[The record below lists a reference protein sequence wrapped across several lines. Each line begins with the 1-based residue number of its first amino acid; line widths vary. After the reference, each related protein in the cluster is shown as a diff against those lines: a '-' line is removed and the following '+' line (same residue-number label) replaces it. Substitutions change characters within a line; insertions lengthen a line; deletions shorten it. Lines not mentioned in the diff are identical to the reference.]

1 MPCILQAQLQNLPFW
16 RWLVGIR
23 TYQFNI
29 IMYRPILFI
38 LLSFFMINALHG
50 QKLDGKVIDKNGVPI
65 QDAYILSNDIN
76 QHTHTNELGIFQHE
90 GFEVGDTLNISF
102 IGFRTQ
108 SVILQEGDFTKPL
121 TVTLQEATIN
131 LDQIVI
137 SNQSNSLSQISQLDL
152 QNNPVNSSQEVLRKV
167 PGLFIAQHAGGGK
180 AEQIFLR
187 GFDIDHGTDINI
199 SVDGMPVNMVSH
211 AHGQGYSDLHF
222 LIPETVERVDFSK
235 GPYYADKGN
244 FTTAGYIEFQTKE
257 SLGSSLASI
266 EYGQFNS
273 TRTVGMFDLLPAGER
288 HQAYI
293 AGEYIQTDGP
303 FESSQHFNR
312 INLMGK
318 YTVSLPGNDKLSI
331 QASHFDSKWDASGQ
345 IPQRAIDAG
354 LISRFGAID
363 DTEGG
368 FTSRSNFAINHTRN
382 INENSFVKT
391 NAFYSHYDFE
401 LFSNFTFFLD
411 DPENG
416 DQIRQVEDRNIFG
429 LQSVYHRQFQ
439 TQEMDIALQAGAGL
453 RYDQI
458 NDNQLAR
465 TANRKTTLEQI
476 ALGDINESN
485 LYGFVNSEFEI
496 GNFLINPGVR
506 LDYLQFDYVDELNTA
521 YRTLSEDK
529 AIVSPKLNFMF
540 NPSPSWQLFLK
551 SGIGFHSNDT
561 RVVVARSGEQILPA
575 AYGLDLGTV
584 WKPFPRLW
592 FNTALWYLYL
602 QQEFVY
608 VGDAGIVEPSG
619 KTRRTGVDFGVRYQ
633 ISDRFFFDSDVN
645 YTLARAIGE
654 PEGADY
660 IPLAP
665 DLTAVGGIV
674 YQSDEFSGGLRYR
687 YIKDRPANEDGSI
700 TAEGYFVT
708 DLNANYTIRNTTFS
722 LIIDNLFDVDWNE
735 AQFATESR
743 LRDEAAPVEELHFTP
758 GTPFFLRGKV
768 SFRF

>member
-1 MPCILQAQLQNLPFW
+1 MYKYLLLVCLSLLAFSSLHAQILQ
-16 RWLVGIR
+16 
-23 TYQFNI
+23 
-29 IMYRPILFI
+29 
-38 LLSFFMINALHG
+38 
-50 QKLDGKVIDKNGVPI
+50 GKVVDKNGIPV
-65 QDAYILSNDIN
+65 QDAYILSNDVS
-76 QHTHTNELGIFQHE
+76 QHTHTNELGAFKHDGFQP
-90 GFEVGDTLNISF
+90 GDTLKISF
-102 IGFRTQ
+102 IGFSTQ
-108 SVILQEGDFTKPL
+108 SLVLESKDFSEPMVI
-121 TVTLQEATIN
+121 TLREAPIN
-131 LDQIVI
+131 LDQVVI
-137 SNQSNSLSQISQLDL
+137 SNQNNSLNQISQIDL
-152 QNNPVNSSQEVLRKV
+152 RNNPVNSSQEILRKI

-257 SLGSSLASI
+257 RLGSSMASV

-273 TRTVGMFDLLPAGER
+273 TRTVGMFDLLPAGSD

-293 AGEYIQTDGP
+293 AGEYILTDGP

-318 YTVSLPGNDKLSI
+318 YTVNLPGNDKLSI

-345 IPQRAIDAG
+345 IPQRAVDAG
-354 LISRFGAID
+354 IITRFGAID

-368 FTSRSNFAINHTRN
+368 FTSRSNIAINHTRN
-382 INENSFVKT
+382 IDGNSFIKS

-401 LFSNFTFFLD
+401 LFSNFTFFLE
-411 DPENG
+411 DPVNG

-429 LQSVYHRQFQ
+429 LQSVYHRQF
-439 TQEMDIALQAGAGL
+439 EPGDMDIDLQAGLGL

-465 TANRKTTLEQI
+465 TANRKTTLEEI
-476 ALGDINESN
+476 ARGDINESN

-506 LDYLQFDYVDELNTA
+506 LDYLKFDYVDNLTTA
-521 YRTLSEDK
+521 YRTLSEGK
-529 AIVSPKLNFMF
+529 AIVSPKLNFMY
-540 NPSPSWQLFLK
+540 NPSPFWQIFLK
-551 SGIGFHSNDT
+551 SGMGFHSNDT

-575 AYGLDLGTV
+575 AYGVDLGTV
-584 WKPFPRLW
+584 WKPLPRLW

-619 KTRRTGVDFGVRYQ
+619 KTRRTGIDFGLRYQ
-633 ISDRFFFDSDVN
+633 ISDRFFLDSDIN
-645 YTLARAIGE
+645 YTFARAIEE
-654 PEGADY
+654 PEGANY

-674 YQSDEFSGGLRYR
+674 YQSKGGFSGGLRYR

-700 TAEGYFVT
+700 TAIGYFIT
-708 DLNANYTIRNTTFS
+708 DLNANYTWNKTTFS
-722 LIIDNLFDVDWNE
+722 LIIDNLFDTEWNE

-743 LRDEAAPVEELHFTP
+743 LRNEDAPIEELHYTP